1 VKLRVRFGLWAAVF
15 TAAVVLVFGAAVDVG
30 YRRQLLGQLETL
42 LLEDLS
48 RVAVLLEEPMLGAS
62 FASSAEVGVTLQFV
76 DAQGRVALAWGD
88 EELLPAPAE
97 PMLLE
102 GGERSL
108 LVAQVPWPATGGTIR
123 MAHDVTAAVRSMLDL
138 GRLLRVAGAVVIV
151 VAALSA
157 WALARRALRPLAELA
172 EQTRR
177 VDPSTPGRVDY
188 RGPRDEVHDLADGLN
203 QALGAIRRRQEDER
217 AFLLE
222 VAHEIAAP
230 LTLVHYHL
238 DGLRHRDAEDPSLR
252 AASDAARELLR
263 TSQDLLMVA
272 RGDLSRRLEASLVD
286 LREIVGRV
294 ADEYP
299 QLRVTAGEEAQVVG
313 DAERLVQVV
322 RNLVRNA
329 VQASGGAE
337 GVEVE
342 LGRDGDDH
350 LIRVRDRG
358 PGMSAEATERAF
370 ERGYSGGRGSGVGLA
385 VARSLTELHGGSVRV
400 AETSSAG
407 TVMEVRLP
415 DVTQRMDVADAT
427 GAGRHDPVSEVD

>member
-1 VKLRVRFGLWAAVF
+1 VKLRVRFGWWAAVF

-30 YRRQLLGQLETL
+30 YRRQLFGQLETL
-42 LLEDLS
+42 LLEDIS
-48 RVAVLLEEPMLGAS
+48 RVAILLEEPMLGAS

-76 DAQGRVALAWGD
+76 DAQGRVALSWGD
-88 EELLPAPAE
+88 EEPLPASTE
-97 PMLLE
+97 PTLLE
-102 GGERSL
+102 FGERSR
-108 LVAQVPWPATGGTIR
+108 LVAQAPWPAAGGTIR
-123 MAHDVTAAVRSMLDL
+123 MAHDVTAAVRSMRDL
-138 GRLLRVAGAVVIV
+138 GRLLRVAGAAVIV

-203 QALGAIRRRQEDER
+203 QALGAIRQRQEDER

-222 VAHEIAAP
+222 VAHELAAP

-238 DGLRHRDAEDPSLR
+238 DGLRRVEPDDVRLR

-263 TSQDLLMVA
+263 TSQDLLVVA
-272 RGDLSRRLEASLVD
+272 RGDLSRRLDASLVD
-286 LREIVGRV
+286 LREIVRRI

-299 QLRVTAGEEAQVVG
+299 GLRVAVGEEAQVVG
-313 DAERLVQVV
+313 DPERLMQVV

-329 VQASGGAE
+329 VQAGGGVD

-342 LGRDGDDH
+342 LGRDGEGH
-350 LIRVRDRG
+350 IVRVHDAG
-358 PGMSAEATERAF
+358 PGMGPEAVERAF
-370 ERGYSGGRGSGVGLA
+370 ERGYSGGRGAGVGLA

-400 AETSSAG
+400 AQTSPAG
-407 TVMEVRLP
+407 TVMEIRLP
-415 DVTQRMDVADAT
+415 DVTQRMDVADVTSA
-427 GAGRHDPVSEVD
+427 AAS